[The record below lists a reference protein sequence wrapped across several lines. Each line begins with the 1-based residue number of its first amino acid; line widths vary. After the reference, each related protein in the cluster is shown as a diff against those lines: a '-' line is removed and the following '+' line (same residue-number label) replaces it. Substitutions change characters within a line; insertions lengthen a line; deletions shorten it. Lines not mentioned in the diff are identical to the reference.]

1 MQRHRLD
8 ALSLAFG
15 LLFMA
20 TGLLLLSGG
29 PALGNNL
36 PMEWVGP
43 LVAIGLGAVL
53 FLAARPE
60 REERQKP
67 DPDEGDVNPEPAEP
81 V

>member
-1 MQRHRLD
+1 MERHSLD
-8 ALSLAFG
+8 ALSLTFG
-15 LLFMA
+15 LLFVA
-20 TGLLLLSGG
+20 AGLLLLSGG

-60 REERQKP
+60 RPKP
-67 DPDEGDVNPEPAEP
+67 DRDDSETSPAES

>member
-1 MQRHRLD
+1 MERHRLD

-15 LLFMA
+15 LVFVA
-20 TGLLLLSGG
+20 GGLLLLSGG
-29 PALGNNL
+29 PALGHNL
-36 PMEWVGP
+36 PMQWVGP

-60 REERQKP
+60 REKP

>member
-8 ALSLAFG
+8 ALSFAFG
-15 LLFMA
+15 LVFVA
-20 TGLLLLSGG
+20 VGLLLLSGG
-29 PALGNNL
+29 PALGHNL

-43 LVAIGLGAVL
+43 LVAIGLGAIL

-60 REERQKP
+60 RAKP
-67 DPDEGDVNPEPAEP
+67 SRDDDADLEPAEP

>member
-1 MQRHRLD
+1 MQRHHLD
-8 ALSLAFG
+8 ALSLTFG
-15 LLFMA
+15 LLFVA

-29 PALGNNL
+29 PALGHNL

-43 LVAIGLGAVL
+43 LVAIGLGAIL

-60 REERQKP
+60 RKKP
-67 DPDEGDVNPEPAEP
+67 SDPGEDADSEPAEP

>member
-1 MQRHRLD
+1 MQRHSLD
-8 ALSLAFG
+8 ALSLTFG
-15 LLFMA
+15 LVFVA

-29 PALGNNL
+29 PALGHNL

-43 LVAIGLGAVL
+43 LVAIGLGAIL

-60 REERQKP
+60 RKTP
-67 DPDEGDVNPEPAEP
+67 DPDEHDAERSPAEP

>member
-1 MQRHRLD
+1 MERHSLD
-8 ALSLAFG
+8 ALSLTFG
-15 LLFMA
+15 LLFVA
-20 TGLLLLSGG
+20 AGLLLLSGG

-60 REERQKP
+60 RRMP
-67 DPDEGDVNPEPAEP
+67 DRDDSETSPAES

>member
-1 MQRHRLD
+1 MHRHRLD

-15 LLFMA
+15 LLFVA
-20 TGLLLLSGG
+20 AGLLLLGGG
-29 PALGNNL
+29 PVLGNNL
-36 PMEWVGP
+36 PMQWVGP

-60 REERQKP
+60 REKP
-67 DPDEGDVNPEPAEP
+67 DPDEADVNPEAAEP

>member
-8 ALSLAFG
+8 PLSLVFG
-15 LLFMA
+15 LLFVA
-20 TGLLLLSGG
+20 AGLLLLSGG
-29 PALGNNL
+29 PALGHNL

-43 LVAIGLGAVL
+43 LVAIGLGAIL

-60 REERQKP
+60 RDKP
-67 DPDEGDVNPEPAEP
+67 DPDAGDADPEPGP